1 MLTVR
6 SRIVNFQNVTK
17 SFGAVR
23 ALVNVDFHVDV
34 GECLGLVGHNGAGK
48 STLMNVLAGTL
59 SSDSGEINIH
69 GQDLAVNYNV
79 RQAYSNGI
87 RCVFQELSLCP
98 NLTVAE
104 NARVIHKSLKGFGW
118 KKRARKLIK
127 DKLDEIFPDHG
138 ISTDDVVGDLTIGKR
153 QMVEIARAFTVTNEP
168 LHLVILDEPTS
179 SLDGVTAEQLL
190 NHIRKVVS
198 EKQSCILI
206 SHLLGEIL
214 DYSDRILVMKDGE
227 VAAQRPASDFT
238 RDNLVAAMGTVIG
251 EKSIEVHEQ
260 ANKIR
265 GETPLMVRA
274 QDKYQQQGVELL
286 AYKGEIV
293 GLAGLASNGQARM
306 LIQIYDA
313 AVNNKRTDKT
323 AVEGPVAIV
332 AGDRQTDGIFHLWS
346 ISQNICIRS
355 LKNMIKGLMIDPNQ
369 ENTLAE
375 EWRNKIKIKTPNMDN
390 NILSLS
396 GGNQQ
401 KALFARALGSDAEIV
416 LMDDPMRG
424 VDIGTKLEVYDLI
437 RAEAENG
444 RTFLWYTTEIDELN
458 NCNYIYIF
466 RDGKIV
472 SEIPRSELTEEKVLR
487 SSFEKG
493 T

>member
-1 MLTVR
+1 MPTAE
-6 SRIVNFQNVTK
+6 SRIVDLTDVAKN
-17 SFGAVR
+17 FGAVR
-23 ALVNVDFHVDV
+23 ALASVDMHVDA

-59 SSDSGEINIH
+59 PSDNGVINIH
-69 GQDLAVNYNV
+69 GRDLAANHNV
-79 RQAYSNGI
+79 RQAHRNGI

-104 NARVIHKSLKGFGW
+104 NVRVLHTSIKGFGW
-118 KKRARKLIK
+118 KNRARRLIN
-127 DKLDEIFPDHG
+127 DKLDEIFPEHG
-138 ISTDDVVGDLTIGKR
+138 ISTDDVVGDLSIGKR
-153 QMVEIARAFTVTNEP
+153 QMVEIARAFTVTSEP

-179 SLDGVTAEQLL
+179 SLDGVTANQLL
-190 NHIRKVVS
+190 TNVRNVVS
-198 EKQSCILI
+198 QKQSCILI
-206 SHLLGEIL
+206 SHLLGEVL

-227 VAAQRPASDFT
+227 VVAQKPAAEFT
-238 RDNLVAAMGTVIG
+238 RDNLVEAMGTVVEEESAEIL
-251 EKSIEVHEQ
+251 EQ
-260 ANKIR
+260 AHKVR

-274 QDKYQQQGVELL
+274 QDKYQEKGIELL
-286 AYKGEIV
+286 AHKGEIV

-313 AVNNKRTDKT
+313 AIRDKRTGKT
-323 AVEGPVAIV
+323 AVEGPVALV

-346 ISQNICIRS
+346 INQNVCIRS
-355 LKNMIKGLMIDPNQ
+355 LRNMVKGLMIDTAQ
-369 ENTLAE
+369 EDAMAE
-375 EWRNKIKIKTPNMDN
+375 KWKSKIKIKTLNMDD

-437 RAEAENG
+437 STEAENG

-458 NCNYIYIF
+458 NCDYVYIF

-472 SEIPRSELTEEKVLR
+472 SELSRDELTEEKVLR